1 MVNRFAY
8 IKKNADIYNKIKK
21 INKLKTEVK
30 MEKQR
35 LYDIK
40 LRDAMSSEERTI
52 TIEATSM
59 IIALIKAEDLKNTY
73 EYTLEIKMV
82 KL

>member
-1 MVNRFAY
+1 MR
-8 IKKNADIYNKIKK
+8 
-21 INKLKTEVK
+21 
-30 MEKQR
+30 KQH
-35 LYDIK
+35 LYDVK
-40 LRDAMSSEERTI
+40 LRDAMSNEERTI

-59 IIALIKAEDLKNTY
+59 IIALIKTEDLKNTY

>member
-1 MVNRFAY
+1 MQCNQ
-8 IKKNADIYNKIKK
+8 K

-30 MEKQR
+30 MRKQH
-35 LYDIK
+35 LYNVK
-40 LRDAMSSEERTI
+40 LRDAISKEERTI
-52 TIEATSM
+52 SIKETSM
-59 IIALIKAEDLKNTY
+59 LNAIIKANNLKNTY

>member
-1 MVNRFAY
+1 MPIFA
-8 IKKNADIYNKIKK
+8 IKPKK

-30 MEKQR
+30 MRK
-35 LYDIK
+35 LHLFDVK
-40 LRDAMSSEERTI
+40 LRDAMSNEERTI

-59 IIALIKAEDLKNTY
+59 IIAIIKAEDLKNTY

>member
-1 MVNRFAY
+1 MRT
-8 IKKNADIYNKIKK
+8 KIKD
-21 INKLKTEVK
+21 VK
-30 MEKQR
+30 VIDGDK
-35 LYDIK
+35 
-40 LRDAMSSEERTI
+40 MSNEERTI

-59 IIALIKAEDLKNTY
+59 IIAIIKAEDLKNIY

>member
-1 MVNRFAY
+1 MR
-8 IKKNADIYNKIKK
+8 
-21 INKLKTEVK
+21 
-30 MEKQR
+30 KQH
-35 LYDIK
+35 LYDVK
-40 LRDAMSSEERTI
+40 LRDAMSGEERTI

-59 IIALIKAEDLKNTY
+59 IIALIRAEDLKNIY

>member
-1 MVNRFAY
+1 MR
-8 IKKNADIYNKIKK
+8 
-21 INKLKTEVK
+21 KLHLFDV
-30 MEKQR
+30 
-35 LYDIK
+35 K

-59 IIALIKAEDLKNTY
+59 IIAIIKAEDLKNTY